1 MTVTV
6 YGLVGH
12 SGMLEIPAEQL
23 DVEDYEPGS
32 EFEFE
37 GNLYEIR
44 SVQEHGNGIRIDVVL
59 SLIIGQA

>member
-6 YGLVGH
+6 SGLVGH

-23 DVEDYEPGS
+23 DVQDYEPGS
-32 EFEFE
+32 EFVFE

-44 SVQEHGNGIRIDVVL
+44 SVQQDGNGLRIDVVL